1 MKHRKKAVS
10 QAIKSKSKPNGFAP
24 VKPKHG
30 GNVDIRLAAFK
41 KHLESQDNHT
51 L

>member
-1 MKHRKKAVS
+1 MKHRKKAVT
-10 QAIKSKSKPNGFAP
+10 QTIKSKSKPNGFAP
-24 VKPKHG
+24 VKPKYS

-41 KHLESQDNHT
+41 RYLESQDNHT